1 MESMNMSID
10 EQIIKKF
17 EQLSKELQ
25 TDRDQIKLQLHLLN
39 MDAKE
44 EWNELEKKYE
54 HFKAKASTVSGVAE
68 DSAGNVAE
76 AVKLVAEELR
86 EGYKRIKKFL

>member
-1 MESMNMSID
+1 MSID

-17 EQLSKELQ
+17 EELSKELQ
-25 TDRDQIKLQLHLLN
+25 TDREEIKLQLHLLN
-39 MDAKE
+39 MDTKE
-44 EWNELEKKYE
+44 EWNELEKKFE
-54 HFKAKASTVSGVAE
+54 QFRAKAATVSGVAE
-68 DSAGNVAE
+68 DSAGNVTE